1 MLKKG
6 MENIMPFTEMG
17 VNHSQL
23 TDSKDGNRNGKRL
36 PFFKGTCEEK
46 LNVISIYIP
55 ETILQY

>member
-6 MENIMPFTEMG
+6 MKNIMPLEMG

-36 PFFKGTCEEK
+36 PFFKGTCEGK
-46 LNVISIYIP
+46 TQRNFHLHS
-55 ETILQY
+55 

>member
-17 VNHSQL
+17 VNYSQL

-36 PFFKGTCEEK
+36 PFFKGTSEGK
-46 LNVISIYIP
+46 AQRNFHLHS
-55 ETILQY
+55 

>member
-1 MLKKG
+1 MEFVLSLLKKG

-36 PFFKGTCEEK
+36 PFFKGTREGK
-46 LNVISIYIP
+46 TQRNFHLHS
-55 ETILQY
+55 